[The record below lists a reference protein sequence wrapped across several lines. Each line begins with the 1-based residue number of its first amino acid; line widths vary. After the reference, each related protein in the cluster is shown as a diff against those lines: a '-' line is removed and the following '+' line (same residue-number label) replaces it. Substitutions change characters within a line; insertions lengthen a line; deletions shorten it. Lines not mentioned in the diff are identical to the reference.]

1 MPISQPLPQDW
12 LLKTKP
18 CKFYQQGMCQK
29 GEACCFAHSDND
41 LQSRPNLYKTQFCR
55 AFLRSGACR
64 DGANC
69 KYAHGVQDV
78 RKPTI
83 DDDDEKFC
91 PGIWSRQTTA
101 EASWSRQ
108 TTAETSWSRQTTAE
122 TSWSRQTTVDS
133 SWNCQGA
140 SSSGVM
146 TLDSLPGVMTLD
158 SLPDLDEEQDHFPQ
172 RNVGPFASILEP
184 KFENAGGARK
194 STALPRMRSTQR
206 CRFFLLG
213 MCAKGEACS
222 FSHRDGISDVSTRYS
237 NSAVNMQDD
246 VSHESAG
253 QISLVELSSALL
265 KSAHLMEAFNAG
277 VDNNAG
283 PGSLEKLLISA
294 MPEQYED

>member
-1 MPISQPLPQDW
+1 
-12 LLKTKP
+12 
-18 CKFYQQGMCQK
+18 
-29 GEACCFAHSDND
+29 
-41 LQSRPNLYKTQFCR
+41 
-55 AFLRSGACR
+55 
-64 DGANC
+64 
-69 KYAHGVQDV
+69 VQDV

-101 EASWSRQ
+101 EV
-108 TTAETSWSRQTTAE
+108 SWSRQTTAE

-133 SWNCQGA
+133 SWGGHGA
-140 SSSGVM
+140 SAS
-146 TLDSLPGVMTLD
+146 GVMTLD
-158 SLPDLDEEQDHFPQ
+158 SLPDLDEEQEGHFPQ
-172 RNVGPFASILEP
+172 TNFGPFASILEP
-184 KFENAGGARK
+184 KIENAGGAKK
-194 STALPRMRSTQR
+194 STARPRMRSTQR

-222 FSHRDGISDVSTRYS
+222 FSHRDGISDASTRYS
-237 NSAVNMQDD
+237 SSAVNIQDD
-246 VSHESAG
+246 VSDEKAG

-265 KSAHLMEAFNAG
+265 NSAHLMEAFNAG